1 MERRVNF
8 LFIGIIF
15 FTILAALIIFV
26 VVMGRFDFD
35 DKQYRRYVVYTTN
48 DISGLG
54 VNTPVRY
61 KGITIGSITNI
72 SFDPNQLGVVRVDI
86 RIKRIIPVRRNSEL
100 VMDSQGLTGM
110 SFLSLKQN
118 EQAPFIQENEDAI
131 LQIEPSLFGRL
142 GSKADEASME
152 ILDLLK
158 NLKVLLNKSNLESA
172 NKIVANADRVSEHL
186 DELIQK
192 LNTQVSNGDYNVRE
206 ILNPLILRLDTSL
219 NYMDQFFKHG
229 SNALENF
236 NKDPYNTLFG
246 EQEK

>member
-61 KGITIGSITNI
+61 KGITIGSITDI
-72 SFDPNQLGVVRVDI
+72 SFDPNQLGVVRMDI

-118 EQAPFIQENEDAI
+118 EEAPFIQENEDAI
-131 LQIEPSLFGRL
+131 LQLEPSLFGRL

-229 SNALENF
+229 SNTLENF